1 MSDAVI
7 FVVVFGGLFILRIIA
22 ATVVFLWILPEGDRC
37 PNCDAV
43 TLRVQSAGWNRIMP
57 WFRTSWCYECG
68 WDGLLRESPRSPALP
83 PTPRSKPSPPAR
95 PTRARERPR

>member
-1 MSDAVI
+1 MSDAVVFI
-7 FVVVFGGLFILRIIA
+7 VVFGGFFILRVVA

-43 TLRVQSAGWNRIMP
+43 TIRVQSAGWNRLMP

-68 WDGLLRESPRSPALP
+68 WDGLLRESPAPAQPPPADSPASTRLP
-83 PTPRSKPSPPAR
+83 TVP
-95 PTRARERPR
+95 RARGKPR

>member
-7 FVVVFGGLFILRIIA
+7 FVVAFGGLFILRIIA

-37 PNCDAV
+37 PHCDAA
-43 TLRVQSAGWNRIMP
+43 TLRVQSAGWNRLMP

-68 WDGLLRESPRSPALP
+68 WEGLLRGPNQPPPPVVGLGARTPAP
-83 PTPRSKPSPPAR
+83 SSTPAKRQR
-95 PTRARERPR
+95 R